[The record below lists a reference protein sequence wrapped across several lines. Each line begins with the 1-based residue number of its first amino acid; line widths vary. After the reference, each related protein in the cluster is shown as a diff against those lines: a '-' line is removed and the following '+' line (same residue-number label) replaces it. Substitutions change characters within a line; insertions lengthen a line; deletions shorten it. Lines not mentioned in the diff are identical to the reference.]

1 MDWLQ
6 NKTTQFIALMGIIGT
21 LAGFGYTG
29 ATYVNRIENLESK
42 AQQAKETEQG
52 VDEVINRIEALE
64 TSVEYINK
72 TIDETILLK
81 INNLESIRSDMSGM
95 KAQISKQQASESNA
109 PVTAKAAMAG
119 ATGSS
124 SNPFSED
131 QEVRNALISLPS
143 IMMENMNHLQT
154 VNNTLEVK
162 LTELSRNVA

>member
-6 NKTTQFIALMGIIGT
+6 NKTTQFIALAGIVGT

-81 INNLESIRSDMSGM
+81 INNQSNKVEAIKSDMSGM
-95 KAQISKQQASESNA
+95 KADIESVKTDIKIFKEENKN
-109 PVTAKAAMAG
+109 PLAG
-119 ATGSS
+119 
-124 SNPFSED
+124 
-131 QEVRNALISLPS
+131 
-143 IMMENMNHLQT
+143 
-154 VNNTLEVK
+154 
-162 LTELSRNVA
+162 

>member
-6 NKTTQFIALMGIIGT
+6 NRTTQFIALMGIIGT

-29 ATYVNRIENLESK
+29 ATYVNRIENLETK
-42 AQQAKETEQG
+42 ARQAKETEQG

-95 KAQISKQQASESNA
+95 KADIESVKTDIKIFKEENKN
-109 PVTAKAAMAG
+109 PLAG
-119 ATGSS
+119 
-124 SNPFSED
+124 
-131 QEVRNALISLPS
+131 
-143 IMMENMNHLQT
+143 
-154 VNNTLEVK
+154 
-162 LTELSRNVA
+162 

>member
-6 NKTTQFIALMGIIGT
+6 NKTTLFIALMGIIGT

-95 KAQISKQQASESNA
+95 KADIESVKTDIKIFKEENKN
-109 PVTAKAAMAG
+109 PLAG
-119 ATGSS
+119 
-124 SNPFSED
+124 
-131 QEVRNALISLPS
+131 
-143 IMMENMNHLQT
+143 
-154 VNNTLEVK
+154 
-162 LTELSRNVA
+162 

>member
-6 NKTTQFIALMGIIGT
+6 NKTTQFIALAGIIGT

-81 INNLESIRSDMSGM
+81 INNQSNKVEAIKSDMSGM
-95 KAQISKQQASESNA
+95 KADIESVKTDIKIFKEENKN
-109 PVTAKAAMAG
+109 PLAG
-119 ATGSS
+119 
-124 SNPFSED
+124 
-131 QEVRNALISLPS
+131 
-143 IMMENMNHLQT
+143 
-154 VNNTLEVK
+154 
-162 LTELSRNVA
+162 

>member
-1 MDWLQ
+1 MIGNKNKTENNMDWLQ

-95 KAQISKQQASESNA
+95 KADIESVKTDIKIFKENNKN
-109 PVTAKAAMAG
+109 PLAG
-119 ATGSS
+119 
-124 SNPFSED
+124 
-131 QEVRNALISLPS
+131 
-143 IMMENMNHLQT
+143 
-154 VNNTLEVK
+154 
-162 LTELSRNVA
+162 

>member
-1 MDWLQ
+1 MNWFE
-6 NKTTQFIALMGIIGT
+6 NKTTQLIALASIIGT

-81 INNLESIRSDMSGM
+81 INNLESIKSDMSGM
-95 KAQISKQQASESNA
+95 KADIESVKTDIKIFKEENKN
-109 PVTAKAAMAG
+109 PLAG
-119 ATGSS
+119 
-124 SNPFSED
+124 
-131 QEVRNALISLPS
+131 
-143 IMMENMNHLQT
+143 
-154 VNNTLEVK
+154 
-162 LTELSRNVA
+162 

>member
-1 MDWLQ
+1 MIGNKNKTENNMDWLQ

-81 INNLESIRSDMSGM
+81 INNLESIKSDMSGM
-95 KAQISKQQASESNA
+95 KADIESVKTDIKIFKEENKN
-109 PVTAKAAMAG
+109 PLAG
-119 ATGSS
+119 
-124 SNPFSED
+124 
-131 QEVRNALISLPS
+131 
-143 IMMENMNHLQT
+143 
-154 VNNTLEVK
+154 
-162 LTELSRNVA
+162 

>member
-6 NKTTQFIALMGIIGT
+6 NKTTQFIALTGIIGT

-29 ATYVNRIENLESK
+29 ATYVNRIENLETK
-42 AQQAKETEQG
+42 ARQAKETEQG

-95 KAQISKQQASESNA
+95 KADIESVKTDIKIFKEENKN
-109 PVTAKAAMAG
+109 PLAG
-119 ATGSS
+119 
-124 SNPFSED
+124 
-131 QEVRNALISLPS
+131 
-143 IMMENMNHLQT
+143 
-154 VNNTLEVK
+154 
-162 LTELSRNVA
+162 